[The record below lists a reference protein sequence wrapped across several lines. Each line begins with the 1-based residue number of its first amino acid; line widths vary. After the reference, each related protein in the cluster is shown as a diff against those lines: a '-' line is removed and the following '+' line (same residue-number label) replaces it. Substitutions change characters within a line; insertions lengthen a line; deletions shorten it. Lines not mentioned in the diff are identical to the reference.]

1 MSNEISVP
9 IATAV
14 GLGAIIGAGIFVL
27 SGTAIA
33 LAGSLALLS
42 FALVGVVAL
51 IVALETGELGSIMP
65 HLKGAAYSYA
75 YKAFGSELGFITGIV
90 LYFSY
95 ATSVSAIALGF
106 GSYLA
111 SMLGIGSSYAIYL
124 AMLLIAVLAV
134 VNILGIRKAAEVDF
148 GLVIVKVLILLLFVG
163 FALFVAMHSFHA
175 ANFALNAKTSTLEGL
190 FASTIVIFFA
200 YSGFQSIATITDK
213 VKGGPR
219 NAAKA
224 IVAAVLISIFLYV
237 LVVFALMLLAPA
249 NSYTVSADPLSFAL
263 GRSHAPAAI
272 FFLVDIGALIATTS
286 ATLAMILTS
295 SRTLYQISKDGL
307 LPRVFRKYNK
317 KSDVAV
323 NGVIISSIIGVV
335 MLFSGNIYIIASI
348 ANFGLLFSYLM
359 ISLAV
364 LHFRK
369 QKSNPPFKTPGYPY
383 LPIVGIAALIIF
395 FAGMPKEALM
405 IGTMLILA
413 LIIIY
418 YTMREIKGKKPVW
431 IKFFR

>member
-9 IATAV
+9 VATAV

-95 ATSVSAIALGF
+95 ATSISAISLGF

-111 SMLGIGSSYAIYL
+111 SILGMSSAYAVYFAI
-124 AMLLIAVLAV
+124 LLIAVLAA
-134 VNILGIRKAAEVDF
+134 VNILGIRKAADADF
-148 GLVIVKVLILLLFVG
+148 GLVVVKVSILLIFIG
-163 FALFVAMHSFHA
+163 FAIFVAMHNFNA
-175 ANFALNAKTSTLEGL
+175 ANFALSAKTSTLQGL

-200 YSGFQSIATITDK
+200 YSGFQSIATITDR
-213 VKGGPR
+213 VKGGPK
-219 NAAKA
+219 NAARA
-224 IVAAVLISIFLYV
+224 IVAAVLVSIVLYV
-237 LVVFALMLLAPA
+237 LVVLALMLLAPA
-249 NSYTVSADPLSFAL
+249 SSYTIAADPLAFAL

-272 FFLVDIGALIATTS
+272 LLLVDIGALIATTS

-295 SRTLYQISKDGL
+295 SRTLYQIGKDGL
-307 LPRVFRKYNK
+307 LPRIFRKYNK

-335 MLFSGNIYIIASI
+335 MLFSGNIYVIASI

-364 LHFRK
+364 LHFRR
-369 QKSNPPFKTPGYPY
+369 QRSNPQFKMPGYPY
-383 LPIVGIAALIIF
+383 LPIIGIVALIIF

-413 LIIIY
+413 LIVIY

-431 IKFFR
+431 IRFFR